1 MKLNFQALTKLR
13 GVWHTFRSNH
23 PNILPF
29 LRDVLKRGVRE
40 DMQLEIIV
48 HYPDG
53 TDMKSGIRL
62 KQSDIAFFETLQD
75 LL

>member
-13 GVWHTFRSNH
+13 GAWHSFRSNH

-40 DMQLEIIV
+40 DMQLEVIR

-53 TDMKSGIRL
+53 SAIKSGIRL
-62 KQSDIAFFETLQD
+62 KQSDVALFESLQE